1 MKEKLFKIIDGV
13 QKYCEHEGTYC
24 CDCKHSTY
32 DSNTCWKYKIVD
44 AILNSKLFWGPET
57 LKEQDSH
64 IYRWT
69 AVEDDGYTHSEA
81 GVANNMLDAFIKA
94 TEYSPSYH
102 KKIVIEK
109 INDDE
114 LTEKERELKEFWINA

>member
-1 MKEKLFKIIDGV
+1 MTARDKLLKFLYEYKIDSPYFNNIEELADAIINDKLF
-13 QKYCEHEGTYC
+13 C
-24 CDCKHSTY
+24 
-32 DSNTCWKYKIVD
+32 
-44 AILNSKLFWGPET
+44 NSET
-57 LKEQDSH
+57 LEEQDSH

-102 KKIVIEK
+102 KKVVIEK
-109 INDDE
+109 IPDDE
-114 LTEKERELKEFWINA
+114 LTEEEIGLKEFWTHA

>member
-1 MKEKLFKIIDGV
+1 MRDKLFEIIDGV
-13 QKYCEHEGTYC
+13 QKYCAADGTYC
-24 CDCKHSTY
+24 CDCEY
-32 DSNTCWKYKIVD
+32 NQYNDNTCWKYMMVD
-44 AILNSKLFWGPET
+44 AILNSKLFCNSET
-57 LKEQDSH
+57 LKEQESH

-102 KKIVIEK
+102 KKVVIEK
-109 INDDE
+109 IPDDE
-114 LTEKERELKEFWINA
+114 LTEEERELKEFWTHA

>member
-1 MKEKLFKIIDGV
+1 MTTRDKLIEII
-13 QKYCEHEGTYC
+13 
-24 CDCKHSTY
+24 
-32 DSNTCWKYKIVD
+32 NTTSKGALNDVFQGKLAD
-44 AILNSKLFWGPET
+44 AILNSKLFWRPET
-57 LKEQDSH
+57 LKEQEQH
-64 IYRWT
+64 IYHWT

-109 INDDE
+109 MPDNE
-114 LTEKERELKEFWINA
+114 LTEEEKKLKEFWINA